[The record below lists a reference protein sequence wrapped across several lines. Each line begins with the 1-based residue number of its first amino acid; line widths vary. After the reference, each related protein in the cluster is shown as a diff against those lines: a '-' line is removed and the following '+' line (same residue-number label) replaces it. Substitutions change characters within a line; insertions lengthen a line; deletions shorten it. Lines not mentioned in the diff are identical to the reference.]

1 MSSASQPSYLE
12 IAASSVQARQR
23 IRNHIYQTPLIPARS
38 TGKST
43 NATVLFKAENFQL
56 TGSFKLRGA
65 MAKMSASSS
74 ASKGGRLITASS
86 GNHGIGT
93 AFAARSLDK
102 DLTVV
107 LPESVVPSK
116 LEKIKASGVD
126 VILHGAET
134 GLAEQHAQHL
144 ASTGQYTYIS
154 PYNDFD
160 VISGQG
166 TIALEL
172 LEQCDKVDNI
182 FISMGGGGLVS
193 GIGSVLKA
201 SSPHTKIWGISASNS
216 MALATSIHAGKVV
229 ETEHLETLAD
239 AVAGGIDEDTITL
252 SLATSVID
260 EFVECDEDAIV
271 HALKALALEENMIV
285 EGAAALALAG
295 FEKVKQRV
303 IGQTSVILLCGAN
316 YNQELILKAI
326 YGRDINTTSV
336 DSH

>member
-1 MSSASQPSYLE
+1 
-12 IAASSVQARQR
+12 
-23 IRNHIYQTPLIPARS
+23 
-38 TGKST
+38 
-43 NATVLFKAENFQL
+43 
-56 TGSFKLRGA
+56 
-65 MAKMSASSS
+65 MSASSS

-107 LPESVVPSK
+107 LPESVA
-116 LEKIKASGVD
+116 LGNLGVD

-166 TIALEL
+166 TIALGL

-182 FISMGGGGLVS
+182 FISMGGGGLIS

-201 SSPHTKIWGISASNS
+201 FSPHTKI
-216 MALATSIHAGKVV
+216 
-229 ETEHLETLAD
+229 
-239 AVAGGIDEDTITL
+239 
-252 SLATSVID
+252 
-260 EFVECDEDAIV
+260 
-271 HALKALALEENMIV
+271 
-285 EGAAALALAG
+285 
-295 FEKVKQRV
+295 
-303 IGQTSVILLCGAN
+303 
-316 YNQELILKAI
+316 
-326 YGRDINTTSV
+326 
-336 DSH
+336 

>member
-116 LEKIKASGVD
+116 LEKIKA
-126 VILHGAET
+126 
-134 GLAEQHAQHL
+134 
-144 ASTGQYTYIS
+144 
-154 PYNDFD
+154 
-160 VISGQG
+160 
-166 TIALEL
+166 LEL

-182 FISMGGGGLVS
+182 FISMGGGGLIS

-201 SSPHTKIWGISASNS
+201 SSPHTKIWGIPASNS
-216 MALATSIHAGKVV
+216 MALATSIHAGKVI
-229 ETEHLETLAD
+229 ETEHLDTLAD

-285 EGAAALALAG
+285 EGAATLALAG
-295 FEKVKQRV
+295 FEKVKERV
-303 IGQTSVILLCGAN
+303 DVETSVILLCGAN

-326 YGRDINTTSV
+326 YS
-336 DSH
+336 

>member
-1 MSSASQPSYLE
+1 MAKAQPCLPLPNHHISRSPPAPCKRANASATTSTKPHSSQPGRPANQPTRPSLLE
-12 IAASSVQARQR
+12 PKTRSS
-23 IRNHIYQTPLIPARS
+23 
-38 TGKST
+38 
-43 NATVLFKAENFQL
+43 
-56 TGSFKLRGA
+56 KLRGA

-93 AFAARSLDK
+93 AFATRSLDK

-107 LPESVVPSK
+107 LTESVVPSK
-116 LEKIKASGVD
+116 LEKIKALGVD

-182 FISMGGGGLVS
+182 FISMGGGGLIS

-201 SSPHTKIWGISASNS
+201 FSPHTKI
-216 MALATSIHAGKVV
+216 
-229 ETEHLETLAD
+229 
-239 AVAGGIDEDTITL
+239 
-252 SLATSVID
+252 
-260 EFVECDEDAIV
+260 
-271 HALKALALEENMIV
+271 
-285 EGAAALALAG
+285 
-295 FEKVKQRV
+295 
-303 IGQTSVILLCGAN
+303 
-316 YNQELILKAI
+316 
-326 YGRDINTTSV
+326 
-336 DSH
+336 

>member
-1 MSSASQPSYLE
+1 MSSASQPSHLE
-12 IAASSVQARQR
+12 IAASSVQARQC
-23 IRNHIYQTPLIPARS
+23 IRNHIYQTPLISARS

-43 NATVLFKAENFQL
+43 NATVPFGAENSIIQIARRHGQDVRFLLRQQRK
-56 TGSFKLRGA
+56 TSNHSIIRKPRHRHCICGSLLGQRFDSR
-65 MAKMSASSS
+65 
-74 ASKGGRLITASS
+74 
-86 GNHGIGT
+86 
-93 AFAARSLDK
+93 
-102 DLTVV
+102 
-107 LPESVVPSK
+107 
-116 LEKIKASGVD
+116 
-126 VILHGAET
+126 
-134 GLAEQHAQHL
+134 LAEQHAQHL
-144 ASTGQYTYIS
+144 ASTGQHTYIS

-182 FISMGGGGLVS
+182 FISMGGGGLIS

-201 SSPHTKIWGISASNS
+201 FSPHTKIWGISASNS
-216 MALATSIHAGKVV
+216 MALATSIHAGKVI
-229 ETEHLETLAD
+229 ETEHLDTLAD

-295 FEKVKQRV
+295 FVK
-303 IGQTSVILLCGAN
+303 
-316 YNQELILKAI
+316 
-326 YGRDINTTSV
+326 V
-336 DSH
+336 DS